1 MAVSVHDGFE
11 LVQVEHQEAVTIIS
25 ISEVSTEKQLNTSLI
40 FSDSER
46 AEQACDQ
53 EKCRRIPEACG
64 IFFVNRSLLR
74 DSTRDD

>member
-25 ISEVSTEKQLNTSLI
+25 ISEVSTQKQVSTSLI

-46 AEQACDQ
+46 VEKARVQ